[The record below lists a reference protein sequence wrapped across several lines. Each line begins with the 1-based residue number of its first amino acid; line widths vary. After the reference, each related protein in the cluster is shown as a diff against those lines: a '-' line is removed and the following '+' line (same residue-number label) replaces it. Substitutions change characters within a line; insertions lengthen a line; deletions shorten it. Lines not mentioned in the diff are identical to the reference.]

1 MACIDCLVYPYIRN
15 INGRFIP
22 VVRLPSDYK
31 ERVKVFYGEN
41 RRESVEEYARSL
53 SDEGREIRL
62 SWDERLGLKNISL
75 LSSGLDLDEK
85 FCKFTE
91 HNVSSFEQ
99 AAILFAVATAYL
111 SLLVGNDSI
120 KS

>member
-1 MACIDCLVYPYIRN
+1 MPCIDYLVYPYIPI

-31 ERVKVFYGEN
+31 ERVKIFYEEN
-41 RRESVEEYARSL
+41 RKESVEEYTKSL
-53 SDEGREIRL
+53 LDDGREIRL

-75 LSSGLDLDEK
+75 LSSGFDLDERK
-85 FCKFTE
+85 CMFIE
-91 HNVSSFEQ
+91 HNVYSFEQ
-99 AAILFAVATAYL
+99 ATIFFAVATAYL

-120 KS
+120 KR